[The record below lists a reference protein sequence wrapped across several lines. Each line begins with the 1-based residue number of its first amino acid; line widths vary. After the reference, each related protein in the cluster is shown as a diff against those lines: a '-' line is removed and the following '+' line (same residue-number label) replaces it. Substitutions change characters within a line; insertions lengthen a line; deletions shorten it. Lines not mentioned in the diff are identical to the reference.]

1 MHRRVRTVV
10 VGNVG
15 KLQGNIPLLPDA
27 KPDDGILDV
36 VVIATRNVL
45 DWARVGGRV
54 LRRADVPDRRMERF
68 TGKHVLIEASHTQP
82 RQLDG
87 DVIEDGR
94 TMDITVEPGALQ
106 VRVRGR
112 REPLMSSVTRVPQTR
127 TMDGGELS
135 ADDARTTLRHYGRL
149 RLVQGLVRPVPVRRR
164 LQPLARARAAAGAV
178 ADPAGH
184 RVHRAGRAP
193 SGPTGWPSVLREVL
207 LRITPGSTDE
217 LVRQTL
223 EKDQASSTG
232 GELALWIGLG
242 VAVLALTTAMG
253 QVERGANR
261 IYGIQRDRPTL
272 HKYGRAVLMACTAGL
287 LSLVGF
293 LVIVAGGTVGQVLAR
308 TYDWTDSQLLVWNLA
323 RFPVGILLALGAFT
337 LLIERSPRRR
347 QPGWSWI
354 AIGAG
359 VALTL
364 WLVFTYALS
373 LYVQTSGS
381 FGSTYGPLTG
391 VIALLLWAY
400 LTSIAL
406 FLGIAFCAQLEAVR
420 AGVREPERGDPEAR
434 APRSRR
440 PA

>member
-1 MHRRVRTVV
+1 VKDSFVRFRY
-10 VGNVG
+10 GDG
-15 KLQGNIPLLPDA
+15 FSHSRALALQLVLSLIPL
-27 KPDDGILDV
+27 GIAFIGLSSTV
-36 VVIATRNVL
+36 
-45 DWARVGGRV
+45 
-54 LRRADVPDRRMERF
+54 RAD
-68 TGKHVLIEASHTQP
+68 
-82 RQLDG
+82 
-87 DVIEDGR
+87 
-94 TMDITVEPGALQ
+94 Q
-106 VRVRGR
+106 VA
-112 REPLMSSVTRVPQTR
+112 Q
-127 TMDGGELS
+127 
-135 ADDARTTLRHYGRL
+135 
-149 RLVQGLVRPVPVRRR
+149 
-164 LQPLARARAAAGAV
+164 
-178 ADPAGH
+178 
-184 RVHRAGRAP
+184 
-193 SGPTGWPSVLREVL
+193 VLREVL

-223 EKDQASSTG
+223 EKDQASTTG

-253 QVERGANR
+253 QIERGANR
-261 IYGIQRDRPTL
+261 IYGIRRDRPAL

-287 LSLVGF
+287 LSIVGF
-293 LVIVAGGTVGQVLAR
+293 LVIVAGKTVGQVLAR
-308 TYDWTDSQLLVWNLA
+308 TYDWGDTQLLVWNLA
-323 RFPVGILLALGAFT
+323 RFPVGVVLALGAFT

-391 VIALLLWAY
+391 VMALLLWAY

-420 AGVREPERGDPEAR
+420 AGVREPETGDPEEAR
-434 APRSRR
+434 RHQDATVST
-440 PA
+440 